1 MARIDLEKLAN
12 EYGLHVEKRD
22 LGRYRQFKDAEVL
35 VFLDADHTGG
45 PAMLWADYVPK
56 CPADFG
62 EQGDISIWSNLF
74 CDKTYQPDIPKFHR
88 HECLYNDDFNE
99 GAIREIIKKTL
110 EQYRSI
116 KVPDIEAYIQ
126 EQTKAYKYVFVFDSV
141 DAVHL
146 QETHTLDIIKTS
158 NADDVIRWI
167 YGMIHHDFKEEVLES
182 SVVIIYQFG
191 KMTTETGDMENARKH
206 LVKLI
211 EVLTPLG
218 PVVQFKL

>member
-22 LGRYRQFKDAEVL
+22 LGYYRQFKDAEVM
-35 VFLDADHTGG
+35 VFLDSAHTGG
-45 PAMLWADYVPK
+45 PAMLRADYVPRHSE
-56 CPADFG
+56 FG
-62 EQGDISIWSNLF
+62 DQGDISIWSNLF
-74 CDKTYQPDIPKFHR
+74 CDTTYQPDIPKFHR
-88 HECLYNDDFNE
+88 HECLLNDDFNE
-99 GAIREIIKKTL
+99 RAIREIIEKTL
-110 EQYRSI
+110 GQYRSI
-116 KVPDIEAYIQ
+116 KVPDIDAYVQ
-126 EQTKAYKYVFVFDSV
+126 EQTKAYKYVFVFDPV

-182 SVVIIYQFG
+182 SVVIIYQFDT
-191 KMTTETGDMENARKH
+191 MTPENGDMETARKH

-211 EVLTPLG
+211 EALTPLG

>member
-22 LGRYRQFKDAEVL
+22 LGYYRQFKDAEVM
-35 VFLDADHTGG
+35 VFLDSAHTGG
-45 PAMLWADYVPK
+45 PAMLRADYVPRRSE
-56 CPADFG
+56 FG
-62 EQGDISIWSNLF
+62 DQGDISIWSNLF
-74 CDKTYQPDIPKFHR
+74 CDTTYQPDIPKFHR
-88 HECLYNDDFNE
+88 HECLLNDDFNE
-99 GAIREIIKKTL
+99 RAIREIIEKTL

-116 KVPDIEAYIQ
+116 KVPDIDAYVQ
-126 EQTKAYKYVFVFDSV
+126 EQTKAYKYVFVFDPV

-182 SVVIIYQFG
+182 SVVIIYQFD
-191 KMTTETGDMENARKH
+191 KMTPENGDMENARKH

-211 EVLTPLG
+211 KELTPLG

>member
-12 EYGLHVEKRD
+12 EYGLHVEKND
-22 LGRYRQFKDAEVL
+22 LGRYRQFKDAEVM
-35 VFLDADHTGG
+35 VFLDSAHTGG
-45 PAMLWADYVPK
+45 PAMLRADYVPRHSE
-56 CPADFG
+56 FG
-62 EQGDISIWSNLF
+62 DQGDISIWSNLF

-88 HECLYNDDFNE
+88 HECLLNDDFNE
-99 GAIREIIKKTL
+99 RSIREIIEKTL

-116 KVPDIEAYIQ
+116 KVPDIDAYVQ
-126 EQTKAYKYVFVFDSV
+126 EQTKAYKYVFVFDPV

-182 SVVIIYQFG
+182 SVVIIYQFD
-191 KMTTETGDMENARKH
+191 KMTPENGDMENARNH

-211 EVLTPLG
+211 KELTKRRSQAHTL
-218 PVVQFKL
+218 

>member
-22 LGRYRQFKDAEVL
+22 LGYYRQFKDAEVMI
-35 VFLDADHTGG
+35 FLDAAHTGG
-45 PAMLWADYVPK
+45 PAMLRADYVPQRSE
-56 CPADFG
+56 FG
-62 EQGDISIWSNLF
+62 DQGDISIWSNLF

-88 HECLYNDDFNE
+88 HECLLNDDFNE
-99 GAIREIIKKTL
+99 RAIREIIEKTL
-110 EQYRSI
+110 GQYRSI
-116 KVPDIEAYIQ
+116 KVPDIDAYVQ
-126 EQTKAYKYVFVFDSV
+126 EQTKAYKYVFVFDPV

-182 SVVIIYQFG
+182 SVVIIYQFDT
-191 KMTTETGDMENARKH
+191 MTPENGDMETARKH

-211 EVLTPLG
+211 EALTPLG

>member
-12 EYGLHVEKRD
+12 EYGLHVEKND
-22 LGRYRQFKDAEVL
+22 LGRYRQFKDAEVM
-35 VFLDADHTGG
+35 VFLDSAHTGG
-45 PAMLWADYVPK
+45 PAMLRADYVPRHSE
-56 CPADFG
+56 FG
-62 EQGDISIWSNLF
+62 DQGDISIWSNLF

-88 HECLYNDDFNE
+88 HECLLNDDFNE
-99 GAIREIIKKTL
+99 RSIREIIEKTL

-116 KVPDIEAYIQ
+116 KVPDIDAYVQ
-126 EQTKAYKYVFVFDSV
+126 EQTKAYKYVFVFDPV

-182 SVVIIYQFG
+182 SVVIIYQFD
-191 KMTTETGDMENARKH
+191 KMTPENGDMENARNH

-211 EVLTPLG
+211 KELTPLG

>member
-12 EYGLHVEKRD
+12 EYGLHVEKND
-22 LGRYRQFKDAEVL
+22 LGRYRQFKDAEVM
-35 VFLDADHTGG
+35 VFLDSAHTGG
-45 PAMLWADYVPK
+45 PAMLSADYVPK
-56 CPADFG
+56 CPDFG
-62 EQGDISIWSNLF
+62 EQGNISIWSELR

-88 HECLYNDDFNE
+88 HECLLNDDFNE
-99 GAIREIIKKTL
+99 RAVREIIEKTL

-116 KVPDIEAYIQ
+116 KVPDIDAYVQ
-126 EQTKAYKYVFVFDSV
+126 EQTKAYKYVFVFDPV

-182 SVVIIYQFG
+182 SVVIIYQLD
-191 KMTTETGDMENARKH
+191 KMTPENGDMENARKH

-211 EVLTPLG
+211 EALTPLG

>member
-22 LGRYRQFKDAEVL
+22 LGYYRQFKDAEVM

-45 PAMLWADYVPK
+45 PAMLLADYAPT
-56 CPADFG
+56 CSGFG
-62 EQGDISIWSNLF
+62 DQGDISIWSDLH

-88 HECLYNDDFNE
+88 HECLLNDDFNE
-99 GAIREIIKKTL
+99 RAIREIIEKTL

-116 KVPDIEAYIQ
+116 KVPDIDAYIQ
-126 EQTKAYKYVFVFDSV
+126 EQTKAYKYVFVFDPV

-182 SVVIIYQFG
+182 SVVIIYQLG
-191 KMTTETGDMENARKH
+191 KMTTETSDMENARKH

-211 EVLTPLG
+211 KELTPLG